1 MDVLRKLLKIE
12 RSGRGNKQTFC
23 MSVMLKVVT
32 RGQYFVQGKGG
43 GDGRNTFGRVGALYV
58 SFLATWL
65 TSPHPHNRILSIDI
79 EFFFFSWM

>member
-12 RSGRGNKQTFC
+12 RSGRGSKQTFC

-43 GDGRNTFGRVGALYV
+43 GWEKHFWQGWGTLRILFSYLVDIP
-58 SFLATWL
+58 
-65 TSPHPHNRILSIDI
+65 TSPQ
-79 EFFFFSWM
+79 

>member
-12 RSGRGNKQTFC
+12 RSGRGSKQTFC

-43 GDGRNTFGRVGALYV
+43 GMGETL
-58 SFLATWL
+58 LAGLGHSTY
-65 TSPHPHNRILSIDI
+65 P
-79 EFFFFSWM
+79 F

>member
-43 GDGRNTFGRVGALYV
+43 GMGETL
-58 SFLATWL
+58 LAGLGHSTY
-65 TSPHPHNRILSIDI
+65 P
-79 EFFFFSWM
+79 F